1 MPQIDCQPWLKCGTC
16 LHMWCSRDAGGR
28 VCNPQGAAA
37 RGPPAAVALAGR
49 LHAGHGALGRIHQG
63 AQITPQALAAV
74 TLPHEDKYD

>member
-1 MPQIDCQPWLKCGTC
+1 
-16 LHMWCSRDAGGR
+16 
-28 VCNPQGAAA
+28 
-37 RGPPAAVALAGR
+37 VALAGR